1 MWSLLLLK
9 SGKKIVAK
17 NVKLVESWRF
27 SNPVFSLS
35 FPVVDADGG
44 VPAQRG
50 PLGVVRD
57 LVVESHHQM
66 IYQVL
71 NDHMAMYS
79 HRPHMII

>member
-1 MWSLLLLK
+1 MV
-9 SGKKIVAK
+9 KKIVAK

-57 LVVESHHQM
+57 LVGGEAGEARQPPLGLERQLVGSREG
-66 IYQVL
+66 VP
-71 NDHMAMYS
+71 D
-79 HRPHMII
+79 P